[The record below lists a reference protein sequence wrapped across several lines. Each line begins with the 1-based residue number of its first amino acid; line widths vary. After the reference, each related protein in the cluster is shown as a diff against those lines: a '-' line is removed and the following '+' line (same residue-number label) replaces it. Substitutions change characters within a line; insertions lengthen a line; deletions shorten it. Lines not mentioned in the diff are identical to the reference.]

1 MDLLEN
7 GGRDFWCWDE
17 LIRGE
22 EGVRA
27 GRELADDLF
36 KFGTVEWVEFLYTKE
51 TDVVQRAVNYGDG
64 DFVAVVVGGREV
76 DT

>member
-1 MDLLEN
+1 MDLLED

-36 KFGTVEWVEFLYTKE
+36 EFGTVEWVEFLYTKE
-51 TDVVQRAVNYGDG
+51 TDVV
-64 DFVAVVVGGREV
+64 
-76 DT
+76 